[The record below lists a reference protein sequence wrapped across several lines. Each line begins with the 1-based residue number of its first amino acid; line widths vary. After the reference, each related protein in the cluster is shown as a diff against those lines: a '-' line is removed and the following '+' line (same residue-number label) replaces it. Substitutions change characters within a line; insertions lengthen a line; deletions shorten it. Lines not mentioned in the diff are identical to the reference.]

1 MYQQLSFWYK
11 KTGFCR
17 CLQFWVTLWTVFYGC
32 YGRVEQSPSRK
43 EASHSPMMDIKLFYD
58 QNLKIW
64 SGTIT
69 EKSVLVTQ
77 SMHPNLWF
85 FFVCFCYHGPQ
96 FFLSV
101 FFRPHPPSAIR
112 RYPVRFLQTPFA
124 VCCSFSM
131 SCPECSWISLE
142 WSLPRLFS
150 VVCLRLYYSR
160 WKSGLI

>member
-1 MYQQLSFWYK
+1 MSAVLSHSLN
-11 KTGFCR
+11 
-17 CLQFWVTLWTVFYGC
+17 CLLWLLRQSRAESKQKGSVTLSDDGYQTVLWSEFKNM
-32 YGRVEQSPSRK
+32 EQNHNRK
-43 EASHSPMMDIKLFYD
+43 KCFSDPIYASKFVI
-58 QNLKIW
+58 
-64 SGTIT
+64 
-69 EKSVLVTQ
+69 
-77 SMHPNLWF
+77 

-112 RYPVRFLQTPFA
+112 RYPVRVLQTPCA

-142 WSLPRLFS
+142 WSLLRLFS